1 MYRRRQGFT
10 LIELLVVV
18 AIIGILIALLLPA
31 VQSVRESA
39 RRMQCANNLRQI
51 GLALHGYLEAHEVFP
66 PAYTRDPGHNMLTFL
81 LPHLELQEVY
91 DRYDWGRPW
100 DDAANRQ
107 ATRVDLAVFVCP
119 SAPSGRRYVA
129 DYATCEYIVSTVRD
143 ELLAGGHLSPRKDW
157 DGFFKKGDAGE
168 SAPSTSLAN
177 VRDGLSNTFM
187 LYEDAGRP
195 LGYSEGTATGSEGI
209 SGAPWASE
217 DAEFWIHEICHTS
230 RMFNCFNSNEIYAF
244 HPGGANFLYGDGTVR
259 FQPESMPPETFVSLF
274 TRAGGDLPQ

>member
-1 MYRRRQGFT
+1 MHLRRRAFT

-18 AIIGILIALLLPA
+18 AIIGTLIALLLPA
-31 VQSVRESA
+31 VQSARESA
-39 RRMQCANNLRQI
+39 RRIRCANNLKQI

-81 LPHLELQEVY
+81 LPHLELQDVY
-91 DRYDWGRPW
+91 DRYDWGKPW
-100 DDAANRQ
+100 DDAANRP

-119 SAPSGRRYVA
+119 SAPDGRRYVS

-143 ELLAGGHLSPRKDW
+143 DLLAAGHLSPRENW
-157 DGFFKKGDAGE
+157 DGFFKKGVGGE

-195 LGYSEGTATGSEGI
+195 LGYREGSPTGSETI
-209 SGAPWASE
+209 SGSQWASE
-217 DAEFWIHEICHTS
+217 DAEFWIHEVCHTS
-230 RMFNCFNSNEIYAF
+230 QMFNCLNTNEIYAF
-244 HPGGANFLYGDGTVR
+244 HPGGANFLYGDGTVH
-259 FQPESMPPETFVSLF
+259 FQGELMPPETFVSLF